1 MSYFD
6 VFGELGDEPPPPKR
20 TETEKETVNKHGLS
34 TSTSLPTDPVNGNDV
49 LNCEQCGENGDV
61 SDAGGV
67 DDNGAGDNDVS
78 ASAQPDSGGGGWRS
92 NDPTPTPQDV
102 GGEDPPA
109 ADAPGSLTAAEEAAE
124 KTDVVPVFPTR
135 TDELSRPKLTPDG
148 KSILPRLRL
157 TSVDDNGHTF
167 DVEDDVFLSG
177 GPLEDH
183 PDHDDDEEDAST
195 PDTDITEAAALVLE
209 EPPAEDPPWSS
220 SSLPMR
226 LFRDGWHGLSNLL
239 VSIHHHRR
247 ASDGLIETDAKSL
260 NSLSNTSGHS
270 RKSSDTSQISVASV
284 TSSGQGQ
291 DSTAEPEEDAWVV
304 WGRIVNEWDLHWKK
318 KQQQVK
324 DLVRKG
330 IPHHFRGIVW
340 QLLCGAHNSPVK
352 AKYAE
357 FIKATSACEKSIR
370 RDIARTYPEHDFFKE
385 KNGMGQESLF
395 NVMKA
400 YSLHDREVG
409 YCQGTAFI
417 VGLLLMQ
424 MPEEE
429 SFAVLV
435 KLMEDYRMRE
445 MFKPSMSEL
454 GVCIYQLEVLVQEQ
468 LPELHGHFASQSFHT
483 SMYASSW
490 FLTLFTTALPLPLA
504 SRVMDWFLSDGMEV
518 IFRLAVAVLTVG
530 KTDILSQDMEGML
543 KYFQKEMPARFE
555 SDPETHFTL
564 AQNVK
569 YNAKRMKKLEK
580 EYTVMK
586 TKEHE
591 EQVELRRLRTENR
604 LLRQQV
610 EYLEAESVAL
620 ADRLIQGQVCRAE
633 EAEHSYVIRRELEAV
648 RQHSGETAQQLEE
661 ARARIHKLSEQMNES
676 SSNEDSLQELSL
688 KTELLQQKEELM
700 RCLQDELVKVRLEH
714 AENEATIRELSARC
728 DQQEKELKA
737 LKDQPPEDPV
747 AALQEEL
754 AAAKVREA
762 EAVLSLKELQQT
774 VADLN
779 VMWKRHLEEKEK
791 LKQSVEAAGAGGSD
805 TPTLRTPTAARK
817 LLFWTASGEDTS
829 KLQDELMSSRLKEIE
844 AVAEMK
850 QMTNKMMEMETQV
863 QVTTNQLRR
872 QSEEHKKTVERLEMF
887 ESENKRQ
894 AEEIKDSQRKFS
906 DLQTKMKEELMLARI
921 RDAEH
926 TQCMAE
932 LTHKLCNLELKNH
945 ELLAEGELNGV
956 GESDRVKELSDKVAD
971 LKAEILQLKHSNRS
985 LNNQVQIHQILTPRV
1000 SVGSAS
1006 EEEDLRLRLEE
1017 ENGAPGRPD
1026 SADSGPASAPPAQRL
1041 GVVS

>member
-1 MSYFD
+1 LTWD
-6 VFGELGDEPPPPKR
+6 RVRCEPVP
-20 TETEKETVNKHGLS
+20 E
-34 TSTSLPTDPVNGNDV
+34 
-49 LNCEQCGENGDV
+49 
-61 SDAGGV
+61 A
-67 DDNGAGDNDVS
+67 VS
-78 ASAQPDSGGGGWRS
+78 A
-92 NDPTPTPQDV
+92 DV
-102 GGEDPPA
+102 GDGRDASPA
-109 ADAPGSLTAAEEAAE
+109 VAVAMETTPDARAVANNNNDAKQQDLKLLAKLEAAN
-124 KTDVVPVFPTR
+124 R
-135 TDELSRPKLTPDG
+135 
-148 KSILPRLRL
+148 
-157 TSVDDNGHTF
+157 
-167 DVEDDVFLSG
+167 
-177 GPLEDH
+177 
-183 PDHDDDEEDAST
+183 
-195 PDTDITEAAALVLE
+195 
-209 EPPAEDPPWSS
+209 
-220 SSLPMR
+220 M
-226 LFRDGWHGLSNLL
+226 
-239 VSIHHHRR
+239 
-247 ASDGLIETDAKSL
+247 IETDAKSL
-260 NSLSNTSGHS
+260 NSLSNASGHS
-270 RKSSDTSQISVASV
+270 RKSSDTSQISVTSG

-324 DLVRKG
+324 DLVRRG

-385 KNGMGQESLF
+385 KNGTGQESLF

-445 MFKPSMSEL
+445 MFKPTMAEL

-468 LPELHGHFASQSFHT
+468 LPELHGHFQSQSFHT

-504 SRVMDWFLSDGMEV
+504 ARVMDWFLSDGMEV
-518 IFRLAVAVLTVG
+518 IFRLAVAVLIVG
-530 KTDILSQDMEGML
+530 KAEILSQDMEGML
-543 KYFQKEMPARFE
+543 KYFQKEMPVRFE
-555 SDPETHFTL
+555 ADPEQHFQL
-564 AQNVK
+564 AQSVK

-610 EYLEAESVAL
+610 EYLEHESVAL

-633 EAEHSYVIRRELEAV
+633 EAEESYVITRELESV
-648 RQHSGETAQQLEE
+648 RQHSSETAAQLEE
-661 ARARIHKLSEQMNES
+661 ARTRIHKLSEQMNETVS
-676 SSNEDSLQELSL
+676 GSNDNSLQELSL

-700 RCLQDELVKVRLEH
+700 TCLQDELVKVRLEH

-728 DQQEKELKA
+728 DRQEKELKQLRDRPA
-737 LKDQPPEDPV
+737 EDPL
-747 AALQEEL
+747 AALTEEL
-754 AAAKVREA
+754 AAAKLREA
-762 EAVLSLKELQQT
+762 EAVLALKELQST
-774 VADLN
+774 VSDLN

-791 LKQSVEAAGAGGSD
+791 LKASAEGAGAGD
-805 TPTLRTPTAARK
+805 TPNTPTMRTPTAARK
-817 LLFWTASGEDTS
+817 LLFWSSSNEDTS
-829 KLQDELMSSRLKEIE
+829 KLQDELMTSRLTEIE

-850 QMTNKMMEMETQV
+850 QMQNKMAEMETQV
-863 QVTTNQLRR
+863 LVATNQLRR
-872 QSEEHKKTVERLEMF
+872 QSEEHKKTVERLEVT
-887 ESENKRQ
+887 ETENKRYT
-894 AEEIKDSQRKFS
+894 EEIKDCQRKYS

-926 TQCMAE
+926 SQCMAE

-971 LKAEILQLKHSNRS
+971 LKAEVLLLKHSNRS
-985 LNNQVQIHQILTPRV
+985 LNNQVQIHQILSPRV
-1000 SVGSAS
+1000 SVGSVS
-1006 EEEDLRLRLEE
+1006 EEEDLRLKLDESER
-1017 ENGAPGRPD
+1017 
-1026 SADSGPASAPPAQRL
+1026 PASSQL
-1041 GVVS
+1041 TVTS

>member
-1 MSYFD
+1 MCPR
-6 VFGELGDEPPPPKR
+6 VE
-20 TETEKETVNKHGLS
+20 V
-34 TSTSLPTDPVNGNDV
+34 
-49 LNCEQCGENGDV
+49 
-61 SDAGGV
+61 
-67 DDNGAGDNDVS
+67 
-78 ASAQPDSGGGGWRS
+78 
-92 NDPTPTPQDV
+92 
-102 GGEDPPA
+102 
-109 ADAPGSLTAAEEAAE
+109 TAAEDILRGPTGPSGSRRGSVATDGAAS
-124 KTDVVPVFPTR
+124 DL
-135 TDELSRPKLTPDG
+135 D
-148 KSILPRLRL
+148 
-157 TSVDDNGHTF
+157 
-167 DVEDDVFLSG
+167 DDVF
-177 GPLEDH
+177 E
-183 PDHDDDEEDAST
+183 ST
-195 PDTDITEAAALVLE
+195 DLLTPVPELAE
-209 EPPAEDPPWSS
+209 EPADSEADRAGSGHLNPWSS
-220 SSLPMR
+220 HLPLR

-239 VSIHHHRR
+239 VHRHRR
-247 ASDGLIETDAKSL
+247 HSEGMIETDAKSL
-260 NSLSNTSGHS
+260 NSLSNASGHS
-270 RKSSDTSQISVASV
+270 RKSSDTSQISVTSG

-324 DLVRKG
+324 DLVRRG

-357 FIKATSACEKSIR
+357 HIKATSACEKSIR

-445 MFKPSMSEL
+445 MFKPSMAEL

-468 LPELHGHFASQSFHT
+468 LPELHGHFQSQSFHT

-518 IFRLAVAVLTVG
+518 IFRLAVAILIVG
-530 KTDILSQDMEGML
+530 KADILSQDMEGML
-543 KYFQKEMPARFE
+543 KYFQKEMPVKFE
-555 SDPETHFTL
+555 ADPENHFTL

-633 EAEHSYVIRRELEAV
+633 EAEHSYVIKRELESV

-728 DQQEKELKA
+728 DQQDKELRQ

-754 AAAKVREA
+754 AAAKQREA
-762 EAVLSLKELQQT
+762 DAVLALKELQQT

-791 LKQSVEAAGAGGSD
+791 LKMSVEAGGAGGPD
-805 TPTLRTPTAARK
+805 TPTMRTPTAARK
-817 LLFWTASGEDTS
+817 LLFWSTSSEDTS
-829 KLQDELMSSRLKEIE
+829 RLQDELMTSRLKEIE

-850 QMTNKMMEMETQV
+850 QMVNKMMEMETQV

-872 QSEEHKKTVERLEMF
+872 QSEEHKKTLEKVEFLET
-887 ESENKRQ
+887 ENRRQ
-894 AEEIKDSQRKFS
+894 ADEIKDSQRKFS

-932 LTHKLCNLELKNH
+932 LTHKLCSLELKNH

-971 LKAEILQLKHSNRS
+971 LKAELPLSFVRVPSMTSPSPLPSPMFEWGGPLPGLFFLRPKH
-985 LNNQVQIHQILTPRV
+985 L
-1000 SVGSAS
+1000 
-1006 EEEDLRLRLEE
+1006 
-1017 ENGAPGRPD
+1017 
-1026 SADSGPASAPPAQRL
+1026 
-1041 GVVS
+1041 